1 VECGFLKTDLHYTK
15 CHLHQT
21 TAIINKIRVLLE
33 THSNLSN
40 SIREESAKVMKMERI
55 TWEQFTDF
63 SDLRKKGL
71 DQIGI
76 DWINFYLKQFNI
88 KNDGIST
95 SEKEQQIIL
104 DGILGVLYCYNTNS
118 GFVYVPEKRCP
129 ACKHQTEKCIKMR
142 KRGFE
147 ITKRNLAE
155 MDYPNIAE
163 FNKMSIVVFPH
174 LIIRV
179 FTQLFEQ
186 LNQRMVRGGTADDE
200 IIHMALIFSWATC
213 LIKEYLTSKLLAEVD
228 REVRGQ

>member
-1 VECGFLKTDLHYTK
+1 FMKRRISITFSPPLKKCVECGFLKTDLHYTK

-21 TAIINKIRVLLE
+21 TAIINKVRALLE

-55 TWEQFTDF
+55 TWEQFIDF

-129 ACKHQTEKCIKMR
+129 ACKQRAEKCIKMR

-147 ITKRNLAE
+147 ITTRN
-155 MDYPNIAE
+155 
-163 FNKMSIVVFPH
+163 
-174 LIIRV
+174 
-179 FTQLFEQ
+179 
-186 LNQRMVRGGTADDE
+186 
-200 IIHMALIFSWATC
+200 
-213 LIKEYLTSKLLAEVD
+213 
-228 REVRGQ
+228 